1 MEDAVDKFCT
11 TSNIQG
17 RRVEMGCMPVL
28 DDGSVVSSDL
38 LHAASDSWWREQLDL
53 LHSLWSVLLMRC
65 SRGVAYCGSCPSPL
79 LYVFSTINKVLQ
91 LLTVP

>member
-1 MEDAVDKFCT
+1 VEDAVDKFCT
-11 TSNIQG
+11 TSNVQG

-53 LHSLWSVLLMRC
+53 GISC
-65 SRGVAYCGSCPSPL
+65 SARKCD
-79 LYVFSTINKVLQ
+79 STVVQSEKELGI
-91 LLTVP
+91 

>member
-1 MEDAVDKFCT
+1 MEDAVDKLCT

-17 RRVEMGCMPVL
+17 RRVEMGGMPVL

-53 LHSLWSVLLMRC
+53 GISC
-65 SRGVAYCGSCPSPL
+65 SARKCD
-79 LYVFSTINKVLQ
+79 STVVQSEKELGI
-91 LLTVP
+91 

>member
-1 MEDAVDKFCT
+1 VEDAVDKLCT

-17 RRVEMGCMPVL
+17 RRVEMGGMPVL

-53 LHSLWSVLLMRC
+53 GISC
-65 SRGVAYCGSCPSPL
+65 SARKCD
-79 LYVFSTINKVLQ
+79 STVVQSEKELGI
-91 LLTVP
+91 

>member
-11 TSNIQG
+11 TSNVQG

-28 DDGSVVSSDL
+28 DDGSVLSSDL

-53 LHSLWSVLLMRC
+53 GISC
-65 SRGVAYCGSCPSPL
+65 SARKCD
-79 LYVFSTINKVLQ
+79 STVVQSEKELGI
-91 LLTVP
+91 

>member
-28 DDGSVVSSDL
+28 DDDSVVSSDL

-53 LHSLWSVLLMRC
+53 
-65 SRGVAYCGSCPSPL
+65 GISCNARKCD
-79 LYVFSTINKVLQ
+79 STVVQSEKELG
-91 LLTVP
+91 P

>member
-11 TSNIQG
+11 TSNVQG

-38 LHAASDSWWREQLDL
+38 LHAASDSWWREQLELGISSSARKCD
-53 LHSLWSVLLMRC
+53 
-65 SRGVAYCGSCPSPL
+65 
-79 LYVFSTINKVLQ
+79 STAVQSEKELGI
-91 LLTVP
+91 

>member
-11 TSNIQG
+11 TSNVQG

-53 LHSLWSVLLMRC
+53 GISC
-65 SRGVAYCGSCPSPL
+65 SARKCD
-79 LYVFSTINKVLQ
+79 STVVQSEQELGI
-91 LLTVP
+91 

>member
-11 TSNIQG
+11 TSNVQG

-53 LHSLWSVLLMRC
+53 GISC
-65 SRGVAYCGSCPSPL
+65 SARKCDG
-79 LYVFSTINKVLQ
+79 
-91 LLTVP
+91 TVVQSEKELGI

>member
-1 MEDAVDKFCT
+1 VEDAVDKFCT

-28 DDGSVVSSDL
+28 DDGSVVSSALLDDGSVVSSDL

-53 LHSLWSVLLMRC
+53 GISC
-65 SRGVAYCGSCPSPL
+65 SARKCD
-79 LYVFSTINKVLQ
+79 STVVQSEKELGI
-91 LLTVP
+91 

>member
-17 RRVEMGCMPVL
+17 RRVEMGGMPVL

-53 LHSLWSVLLMRC
+53 GISC
-65 SRGVAYCGSCPSPL
+65 SGRKCD
-79 LYVFSTINKVLQ
+79 STVVQSEKELGI
-91 LLTVP
+91 

>member
-11 TSNIQG
+11 TSNVQG

-28 DDGSVVSSDL
+28 DDGSVLSSDL

-53 LHSLWSVLLMRC
+53 GISC
-65 SRGVAYCGSCPSPL
+65 SARKCD
-79 LYVFSTINKVLQ
+79 STVVQSEQELGI
-91 LLTVP
+91 

>member
-11 TSNIQG
+11 TSNVQG
-17 RRVEMGCMPVL
+17 RRVEMGCMPAL

-53 LHSLWSVLLMRC
+53 GISC
-65 SRGVAYCGSCPSPL
+65 SARKCDSTVVQSEKELGS
-79 LYVFSTINKVLQ
+79 
-91 LLTVP
+91 

>member
-11 TSNIQG
+11 TSNVQG

-53 LHSLWSVLLMRC
+53 GISC
-65 SRGVAYCGSCPSPL
+65 SARKCD
-79 LYVFSTINKVLQ
+79 STVVQSEKELGI
-91 LLTVP
+91 